1 MPTARLKMVTP
12 ASQYADFTLEA
23 ESDQE
28 ILASVIAF
36 ENEAVEM
43 GFSPFGTAPTT
54 RSSDLTGAAPTAP
67 AAPAGNEVEVP
78 ADQGQPGQ
86 LAKRFRLAVIEITP
100 RQDDKAQVAF
110 YGDDIKPPMNQ
121 YPYVTNVY
129 TSKTWVQKF
138 ASIVGFSLDDFRKA
152 QRFAVTADVEVRFG
166 DKRAQGGQGNYYR
179 NISKITPAPGVAAQ
193 EVTTFEAPNV
203 QQPEQPSTP
212 SEPEDIPF

>member
-1 MPTARLKMVTP
+1 MVTP
-12 ASQYADFTLEA
+12 TSQYADFTLDA
-23 ESDQE
+23 ETVED
-28 ILASVIAF
+28 ILATVIAF
-36 ENEAVEM
+36 ESEALSQ
-43 GFSPFGTAPTT
+43 GFQPFGTALVAA
-54 RSSDLTGAAPTAP
+54 SAVNGLAAPGPTASAPAP
-67 AAPAGNEVEVP
+67 AASTAGEVEVP

-138 ASIVGFSLDDFRKA
+138 AAITAFDLDDFRKA
-152 QRFAVTADVEVRFG
+152 QRFAIVADVVVRFG
-166 DKRAQGGQGNYYR
+166 NKRAQEGAGNYYR
-179 NISKITPAPGVAAQ
+179 NIAEIVAVQGVGMQ
-193 EVTTFEAPNV
+193 EVTTFEAA
-203 QQPEQPSTP
+203 PEPQAAAP